1 MYNAS
6 LHMFCSGLLSTHD
19 GRLVAY
25 GLPEPRFIQ
34 RRTEIRGLLERLRRE
49 DREEKRRERQA
60 QRAARLGQTGGTGV
74 SPAR

>member
-34 RRTEIRGLLERLRRE
+34 RRTEIRGLLELLRRE
-49 DREEKRRERQA
+49 DREEKRRESEKRPSGRRTESVA
-60 QRAARLGQTGGTGV
+60 
-74 SPAR
+74 P

>member
-1 MYNAS
+1 MYNAD

-34 RRTEIRGLLERLRRE
+34 RRTEIRGLLERLRHE
-49 DREEKRRERQA
+49 DREAKCREHEA
-60 QRAARLGQTGGTGV
+60 QRARRFGYTGESGV
-74 SPAR
+74 SRG